1 MHHLSIFRLLSL
13 SILGV
18 CAFTGCSLKNI
29 AFKTNTLEPGVR
41 YEVRPALGAC
51 AQFTPKKAPVYYF
64 TLEAAEPPTPPA
76 ALPDADTSPRKVRT
90 TAYCHTESDHVPYGR
105 LTAAGGMLKFGAVCS
120 AAADWSRFPVGTK
133 FRIASQP
140 DVTYQVDDYGSALVG
155 SSTIDLYRP
164 TIGSMNAWGVR
175 TVDIEIVEWGSFD
188 TSLRLMRDRIH
199 YPHVQRMVGEILRR
213 QTQAANKASQATPT
227 TAMTAPKMAG
237 QPGLSSS
244 M

>member
-1 MHHLSIFRLLSL
+1 MHCITTFKLRWLCLL
-13 SILGV
+13 GA
-18 CAFTGCSLKNI
+18 CAFTGCSLNRV
-29 AFKTNTLEPGVR
+29 AFETNTLEPGVR
-41 YEVRPALGAC
+41 YEVRPALGA
-51 AQFTPKKAPVYYF
+51 AALFTPKKAPVYYF
-64 TLEAAEPPTPPA
+64 TLDAAAPSTTEAALA
-76 ALPDADTSPRKVRT
+76 DARTNPRRVRT
-90 TAYCHTESDHVPYGR
+90 TAYCHTENDHVPYGR
-105 LTAAGGMLKFGAVCS
+105 LTAAGGVLKFGSVCS

-140 DVTYQVDDYGSALVG
+140 GVIYQVDDYGSALVG

-213 QTQAANKASQATPT
+213 QAQAASNTNQTTPT
-227 TAMTAPKMAG
+227 TAMTAPMKAG

>member
-1 MHHLSIFRLLSL
+1 MQSTTIFKFHLLCLV
-13 SILGV
+13 GA
-18 CAFTGCSLKNI
+18 CAFTGCSLNRV
-29 AFKTNTLEPGVR
+29 AFQTNTLEPDVR
-41 YEVRPALGAC
+41 YEVRPALGAE
-51 AQFTPKKAPVYYF
+51 ARFTPKQAPVYYF
-64 TLEAAEPPTPPA
+64 TL
-76 ALPDADTSPRKVRT
+76 DASGPSLSDGTLAGAGTKARKVRT
-90 TAYCHTESDHVPYGR
+90 TAYCHTENDHVPYGR
-105 LTAAGGMLKFGAVCS
+105 LTAAGGMLKFGTVCS

-140 DVTYQVDDYGSALVG
+140 GVIYQVDDYGSALVG

-213 QTQAANKASQATPT
+213 QAQAASNASQATPT
-227 TAMTAPKMAG
+227 TAMAAPMTAG

>member
-1 MHHLSIFRLLSL
+1 MHYP
-13 SILGV
+13 SILKLRPLCMLGA
-18 CAFTGCSLKNI
+18 CALTGCSLNRV
-29 AFKTNTLEPGVR
+29 AFETNTLEPGVR
-41 YEVRPALGAC
+41 YEVRPALGA
-51 AQFTPKKAPVYYF
+51 AAMFTPRQAPVYYF
-64 TLEAAEPPTPPA
+64 TLDASAPNPSPW
-76 ALPDADTSPRKVRT
+76 ALADAGTSPRKVRT
-90 TAYCHTESDHVPYGR
+90 TAYCHTENDHVPYGR
-105 LTAAGGMLKFGAVCS
+105 LTAAGGVLKFGSVCS

-140 DVTYQVDDYGSALVG
+140 GVVYQVDDYGSALVG

-213 QTQAANKASQATPT
+213 QSQAANKASQTTPT
-227 TAMTAPKMAG
+227 TAMTAPATAD